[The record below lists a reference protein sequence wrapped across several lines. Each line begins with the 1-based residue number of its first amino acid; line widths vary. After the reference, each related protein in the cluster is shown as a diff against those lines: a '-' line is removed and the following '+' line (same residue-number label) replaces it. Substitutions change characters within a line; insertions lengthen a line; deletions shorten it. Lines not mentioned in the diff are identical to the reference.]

1 MLLKIFEF
9 LFYKSEELCHIIL
22 HVARQPSL
30 NATYQ
35 EGEGREEKIFF
46 FLMEELIGGRD
57 KRREE
62 RERRMRQP
70 TRG

>member
-1 MLLKIFEF
+1 M
-9 LFYKSEELCHIIL
+9 SH
-22 HVARQPSL
+22 RPSCSSTAESQC
-30 NATYQ
+30 NIS
-35 EGEGREEKIFF
+35 GGGRERGKDFF